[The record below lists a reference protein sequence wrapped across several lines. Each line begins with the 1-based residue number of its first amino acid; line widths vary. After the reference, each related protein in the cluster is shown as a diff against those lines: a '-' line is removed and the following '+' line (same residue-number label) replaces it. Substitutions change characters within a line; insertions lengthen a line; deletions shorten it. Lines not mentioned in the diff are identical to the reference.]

1 MHYVSKL
8 TSSKIIYLIRKHFPL
23 FTDFT
28 DYADIGV
35 GIPYLVGAMKSY
47 FAHINAV
54 GIDLSTAIEIINTK
68 LKATDKQSCTPLHSI
83 VFSSVDIIADI
94 TKKESARVFQYLKK
108 CQVITNFIGLVA
120 ANESVIKNVLP
131 NSSCRVIMFRL
142 NKVSMPK
149 LHQEWLHKMKFV
161 AMNKISGVLALQ
173 VYRLN

>member
-83 VFSSVDIIADI
+83 VFSTVDIIADI
-94 TKKESARVFQYLKK
+94 TKKESSRVFQFLKK

-131 NSSCRVIMFRL
+131 NSSCRIVMFRL
-142 NKVSMPK
+142 NKVSMPRI
-149 LHQEWLHKMKFV
+149 HQEWLLRMKFV
-161 AMNKISGVLALQ
+161 ALDKISGVLALQ
-173 VYRLN
+173 VLSLK